1 MSIDQAAGGT
11 GDPVASPQGWTF
23 WADNATPPYAPIGQV
38 ACTAFTCTWALS
50 GFGAAEAVIPV
61 AQGAMGRL
69 DLLKFYSYRL
79 WAYYG
84 PTLVW
89 GGLATGLSDDGG
101 PAVTVALAELPGYLN
116 VKQYATT
123 QTYTQVEQT
132 TIAGDLAGRLDNIGV
147 PRLLTPG
154 SGFKRNRTY
163 TYLQGQSRGDLLEQL
178 TQVTGGPEFRS
189 EYSLD
194 TNGRP
199 VCALHIA
206 YPRVGSSTSGLAL
219 VVPGGAVTFTSTWTS
234 EQMRTRTF
242 SVGDLPPNSPGTAT
256 KPSVLVVQTQ
266 AGVPEIDHVDD
277 WPGVTDTSTLT
288 ERANTFAAVYAQPAF
303 NVSAA
308 VPVNAPPLGSYGIGD
323 DVAVSLA
330 DPLVPTGY
338 ATLGR
343 LIGATADAAAG
354 TVEWNVA
361 ITTPPPGKPSLTR
374 ALRSSERHLK
384 NIMHQNL
391 GTPPGGTGP

>member
-303 NVSAA
+303 TGTAA
-308 VPVNAPPLGSYGIGD
+308 GQLRDRRRRGGKPGRPAGADRLRDAGAADRGD
-323 DVAVSLA
+323 R
-330 DPLVPTGY
+330 
-338 ATLGR
+338 GR
-343 LIGATADAAAG
+343 RRGHGGMERGDHHAAAG
-354 TVEWNVA
+354 QAVA
-361 ITTPPPGKPSLTR
+361 DPCP
-374 ALRSSERHLK
+374 AE
-384 NIMHQNL
+384 Q
-391 GTPPGGTGP
+391 